1 MSQAYQNPVFDGIAG
16 VSIAGLLGATGLAL
30 IEVYTSMDVS
40 DRTVHAYLGN
50 Y

>member
-30 IEVYTSMDVS
+30 IEVQTNSYGSI
-40 DRTVHAYLGN
+40 G
-50 Y
+50 